1 MNQDSTRSVTGVGRA
16 GLARADRRV
25 AQGRPVHVMT
35 LLAAM
40 PLIGILAA
48 LMTWLLGASGW
59 QIGLSVLASWLLIQ
73 LIYAG
78 QVAYY
83 AARSNS
89 ELQTDWAEPR
99 SLHSNG
105 ESDGA
110 PNSEHRAGN
119 RQLPG

>member
-16 GLARADRRV
+16 GLSRADRRV

-48 LMTWLLGASGW
+48 LVTWLLGASGW

-78 QVAYY
+78 QVA
-83 AARSNS
+83 
-89 ELQTDWAEPR
+89 
-99 SLHSNG
+99 
-105 ESDGA
+105 
-110 PNSEHRAGN
+110 
-119 RQLPG
+119 